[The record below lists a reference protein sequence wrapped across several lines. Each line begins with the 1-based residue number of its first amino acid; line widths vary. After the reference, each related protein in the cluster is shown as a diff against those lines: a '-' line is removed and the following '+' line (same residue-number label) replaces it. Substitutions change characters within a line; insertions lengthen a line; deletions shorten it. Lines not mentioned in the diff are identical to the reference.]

1 MAINAPSLITASWVS
16 NVMVVMGIAP
26 AFSLMLS
33 LPRLT
38 AAANQDYAFRT
49 APHWADGK
57 AGAIPMTTITFDT
70 QELVVELENSGFT
83 RQQSE
88 AVVSVLKKSQSEL
101 ATKDD
106 LHREI
111 ESLRNATKTDL
122 LELKVDLVKWVG
134 ALMLAQ
140 VAVIAALV
148 KLL

>member
-1 MAINAPSLITASWVS
+1 
-16 NVMVVMGIAP
+16 
-26 AFSLMLS
+26 
-33 LPRLT
+33 
-38 AAANQDYAFRT
+38 
-49 APHWADGK
+49 
-57 AGAIPMTTITFDT
+57 MTTITFDT
-70 QELVVELENSGFT
+70 QELVNELENSGFT

-88 AVVSVLKKSQSEL
+88 TVVSVLKKSQSEL